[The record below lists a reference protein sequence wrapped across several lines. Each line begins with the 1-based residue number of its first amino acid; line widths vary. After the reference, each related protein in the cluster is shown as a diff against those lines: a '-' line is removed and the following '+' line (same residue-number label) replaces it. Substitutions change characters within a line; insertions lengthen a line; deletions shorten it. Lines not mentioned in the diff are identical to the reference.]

1 MVKSLLITIMEKLES
16 KTIWGAQTLE
26 TVPENV
32 PEHCV
37 QTTEIKLQND
47 VSQNET
53 WCFSCFRQSCKK
65 HIGRHYRNIPLLVEK
80 IDKETIFII
89 SIKMDFF
96 VSKNKLI
103 YLTQM

>member
-16 KTIWGAQTLE
+16 KTIWGPQTLE

-47 VSQNET
+47 VSNLNI
-53 WCFSCFRQSCKK
+53 CFTNTNYNF
-65 HIGRHYRNIPLLVEK
+65 EA
-80 IDKETIFII
+80 
-89 SIKMDFF
+89 
-96 VSKNKLI
+96 
-103 YLTQM
+103 

>member
-47 VSQNET
+47 VSNLNI
-53 WCFSCFRQSCKK
+53 CFTNTNYNFEAWK
-65 HIGRHYRNIPLLVEK
+65 IPQCMKVWTD
-80 IDKETIFII
+80 ITSDT
-89 SIKMDFF
+89 SILAYVRGYSIEFDE
-96 VSKNKLI
+96 
-103 YLTQM
+103 LTTPSNVFA